1 MNNSINTTGYI
12 SGRLQNLD
20 FMKIILIGSFP
31 VCLSIYNNLSKD
43 NHLEA
48 VCFQES
54 EVSNPKKNFWLTSI
68 QKEGFDTYLIN
79 KQNINTTFKAWL
91 ENKAPDLVLV
101 CGFSIKIPKEVLEI
115 PKYGFL
121 NVHFGKLPENR
132 GPDPLFWSIKQG
144 KKQTAITI
152 HQMDEDWDTGKILV
166 EQPVPI
172 IPGETL
178 GMANSKMS
186 YMLDGVIQKTIRLVT
201 DIKNFTPQ
209 PTKEI
214 TYYNRPTEK
223 DTTISWET
231 QSADEIENL
240 VNACNPKYG
249 GATTYYQGSPL
260 RILEVSPVDSQ
271 PLLGK
276 TAGEIIH
283 AHPQEGLYV
292 YCKYGKILRINA
304 ISSDAGILSGTK
316 FVHLGIRQGH
326 CFTTSIKIKK
336 EVFI

>member
-1 MNNSINTTGYI
+1 
-12 SGRLQNLD
+12 
-20 FMKIILIGSFP
+20 MKTILIGSFP
-31 VCLSIYNNLSKD
+31 VCLSVYNSLSKD

-54 EVSNPKKNFWLTSI
+54 EVPNPKENFWFTSI
-68 QKEGFDTYLIN
+68 QKEGLDTYLIN
-79 KQNINTTFKAWL
+79 KQNISTAFKTWL
-91 ENKAPDLVLV
+91 VNKAPDLVLV

-152 HQMDEDWDTGKILV
+152 HQMDEDWDTGKILL
-166 EQPVPI
+166 ERPVPI

-186 YMLDGVIQKTIRLVT
+186 YMLDGVIQKSIQLVT
-201 DIKNFTPQ
+201 DIKNFKPQ

-214 TYYNRPTEK
+214 TYYNRPIEK

-231 QSADEIENL
+231 QTADEIENL

-249 GATTYYQGSPL
+249 GAITYYQGSPI

-326 CFTTSIKIKK
+326 CFITSIRIK
-336 EVFI
+336 EEQVHY

>member
-1 MNNSINTTGYI
+1 
-12 SGRLQNLD
+12 
-20 FMKIILIGSFP
+20 MKIILIGSFP
-31 VCLSIYNNLSKD
+31 TCLSAYNSLSKD
-43 NHLEA
+43 NHLDA
-48 VCFQES
+48 VCFQDS
-54 EVSNPKKNFWLTSI
+54 EVPNPKKNFWLTSI

-79 KQNINTTFKAWL
+79 KQNIYTAFKTWL
-91 ENKAPDLVLV
+91 TSKTPDLVLV
-101 CGFSIKIPKEVLEI
+101 CGFSIKIPKEILAV

-132 GPDPLFWSIKQG
+132 GADPLFWSISQG

-152 HQMDEDWDTGKILV
+152 HQMDENWDTGKILL

-186 YMLDGVIQKTIRLVT
+186 YMLDELIQKAIELAT
-201 DIKNFTPQ
+201 DSKNFKPQ
-209 PTKEI
+209 PVTE
-214 TYYNRPTEK
+214 TVYYKRPKEK

-231 QSADEIENL
+231 QTADKIENL

-249 GATTYYQGSPL
+249 GATTYYQGSPI

-271 PLLGK
+271 PLFGK
-276 TAGEIIH
+276 TTGEIVH

-292 YCKYGKILRINA
+292 YCKYGKIIRINA

-316 FVHLGIRQGH
+316 FVHLGVQQGH
-326 CFTTSIKIKK
+326 CFTTEIKTDKITLSK
-336 EVFI
+336 VMM